1 MKILFDSK
9 AEIQAIADIIKDKI
23 HPNPIIIDVND
34 LMAACKGDDLPL
46 PWQDDGFHLP
56 VTIKHYARSKPP
68 KKIVARVRKKQDIVS
83 CSTTLCLDRLK

>member
-9 AEIQAIADIIKDKI
+9 EEIQAIADIIKDKI

-56 VTIKHYARSKPP
+56 VTIKHNRRNKPP
-68 KKIVARVRKKQDIVS
+68 KKIAAHIRKKPEIAS
-83 CSTTLCLDRLK
+83 CATTLCLDKLK

>member
-34 LMAACKGDDLPL
+34 LMAA
-46 PWQDDGFHLP
+46 
-56 VTIKHYARSKPP
+56 
-68 KKIVARVRKKQDIVS
+68 RVRKKQNIVS